1 MVEEINKYALQIG
14 ITKSMNLSKAEL
26 EQFIGILLLMS
37 IVEMPST
44 RDIGKRAYNIKQS
57 PKLCQSDVLNK

>member
-44 RDIGKRAYNIKQS
+44 GDIGKRA
-57 PKLCQSDVLNK
+57 